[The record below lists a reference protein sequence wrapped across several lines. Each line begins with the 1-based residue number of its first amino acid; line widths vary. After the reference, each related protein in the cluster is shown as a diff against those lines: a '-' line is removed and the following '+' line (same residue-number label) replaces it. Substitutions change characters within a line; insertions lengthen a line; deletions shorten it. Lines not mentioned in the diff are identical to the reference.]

1 MTKVY
6 DRVTGP
12 TNTRVPLRI
21 LFTNEM
27 DYYPRRFV
35 DDEGTRGLTKKML
48 PAGGLNKVNAENGL

>member
-1 MTKVY
+1 M
-6 DRVTGP
+6 TGP

-27 DYYPRRFV
+27 DYYPPRFV

-48 PAGGLNKVNAENGL
+48 TAGGLNKVNGRGPE